1 MPVRPSPAARFAR
14 LLLSHQATNTAF
26 ALFVVLWGVST
37 VVRVVLAALRW
48 DELDHDASA
57 LLGAFGHGAAIDAAT
72 ALSASLVVL
81 AFGAL
86 AHFAPRERAL
96 RRARRALWFA
106 LAAGA
111 AGFVAVAELLFWH
124 EFGTR
129 FNFIAVDYLIY
140 TMEMIGNIRESYPV
154 PALLGAVALF
164 GVAAAWLR
172 TRAWPVRE
180 QPAWPWR
187 ARIAVTL
194 LAIVA
199 AVGAARAGMGLNDEV
214 ESASGLR
221 ANARNQEL
229 ARNGPASFVAALRD
243 NELSFRRFY
252 ATLDDAQALR
262 LAGPWPR
269 QRPAAA
275 PVPAGWTRES
285 ARRPRHV
292 VIVQVESLSAAFLG
306 VFGNPKGLTPNLDR
320 LAGEGVL
327 FTDLYATGTRTV
339 RGLEALSAALPPL
352 PGQSLVHRPGN
363 AGLFTLGSALRNYGF
378 ETGFLYGGYGYFD
391 NMNAYFAANGY
402 RVRDRHDIPSERIG
416 FANIWGISDEYLFD
430 DALAQMDRATATGR
444 RQLLHMMTTSNHRP
458 YTYPDGRI
466 DIPSKTGRDGAVKYT
481 DWAIGRFIEQAR
493 SHPWFDDTL
502 FVIVADHCASV
513 AGKTRL
519 PPAHFRIPAIFYAPK
534 YLPAA
539 TVSTMASQIDLAPTI
554 MAWLGLDDEGRF
566 LGQNLFGPAVRER
579 AWIANYQEIG
589 LLTPGEQGSRDLVV
603 LSPMRR
609 IAQFRVDP
617 DGVERRV
624 PVEAAK
630 AALAIAG
637 YQRADDLIQTGR
649 YRAIPAGG
657 VQALRAVGG
666 AAADGGQAPTAASI
680 H

>member
-1 MPVRPSPAARFAR
+1 MPIGFSPGAR
-14 LLLSHQATNTAF
+14 LARLLSHQATNTAF
-26 ALFVVLWGVST
+26 ALFVALWCVSAL
-37 VVRVVLAALRW
+37 VRVALAALRW
-48 DELDHDASA
+48 SELDHDASA
-57 LLGAFGHGAAIDAAT
+57 LLGAFARGAAIDAAT
-72 ALSASLVVL
+72 ALSAASLVL

-86 AHFAPRERAL
+86 AHFAPLERPL

-106 LAAGA
+106 VAAGA
-111 AGFVAVAELLFWH
+111 AGFVAIAELLFWH

-140 TMEMIGNIRESYPV
+140 TMEVIGNIRESYPV
-154 PALLGAVALF
+154 PALLTGVALF

-172 TRAWPVRE
+172 ARAWPVRA
-180 QPAWPWR
+180 QPAWRWR
-187 ARIAVTL
+187 ARAAVAL
-194 LAIVA
+194 LAMA
-199 AVGAARAGMGLNDEV
+199 GAVGAARVGMALNDGV

-229 ARNGPASFVAALRD
+229 ARNGPASFAAALRD

-269 QRPAAA
+269 PRPAAA
-275 PVPAGWTRES
+275 PVPAGWSPAS

-306 VFGNPKGLTPNLDR
+306 VFGNPKELTPNLDR
-320 LAGEGVL
+320 LAREGVL

-363 AGLFTLGSALRNYGF
+363 GGLFTLGAALRSYGF
-378 ETGFLYGGYGYFD
+378 DTGFLYGGYGYFD

-402 RVRDRHDIPSERIG
+402 RVRDRHDIPSGRIG
-416 FANIWGISDEYLFD
+416 FANIWGIADEYLFD
-430 DALAQMDRATATGR
+430 DALAQMDRAAATGR
-444 RQLLHMMTTSNHRP
+444 RQLLHLMTTSNHRP

-493 SHPWFDDTL
+493 AHPWFDDTL

-519 PPAHFRIPAIFYAPK
+519 PPAHFRIPAIFYAPG

-554 MAWLGLDDEGRF
+554 MAWLGLDDGGRF

-609 IAQFRVDP
+609 VVQFRVDP

-624 PVEAAK
+624 PLEPAK
-630 AALAIAG
+630 AAVAIAG
-637 YQRADDLIQTGR
+637 YQQADDLIRTGR
-649 YRAIPAGG
+649 YRAVSRAGT
-657 VQALRAVGG
+657 LSTG
-666 AAADGGQAPTAASI
+666 APRSRGREGTRVTPTG
-680 H
+680 